1 MTKIELTEKILDAI
15 TDPWNE
21 CPLDYEDL
29 APLNLEEATGY
40 LAELRRD
47 EDLSDLVPDE
57 RVPDEV
63 TPELYMEVFNCY
75 LRAMKHECHILRLS
89 KYLTDNECVCEYDQF
104 RNDYKHGNPVVL
116 PVDFLYDGN
125 PFPFP
130 TLDGKDPCT
139 GDLIQ
144 IGLNSARTFRPS
156 NEYCWFD
163 MKTETLHSTNT
174 PFRDGIITAR
184 TFAEFI
190 LSPDGHEAL
199 DYFVNTLMDEDEIME
214 VFHCTATE
222 VMDLYSFS

>member
-29 APLNLEEATGY
+29 TPLNLEEATGY

-47 EDLSDLVPDE
+47 EDLANLDADE

-63 TPELYMEVFNCY
+63 TPELYMEVFNCH
-75 LRAMKHECHILRLS
+75 LRAMKHECHVLRLS
-89 KYLTDNECVCEYDQF
+89 KYLTDNECVCEYDQY
-104 RNDYKHGNPVVL
+104 RDDYKHSDPMVV
-116 PVDFLYDGN
+116 PVDFVYDS
-125 PFPFP
+125 FPFP
-130 TLDGKDPCT
+130 TMSGKTPDL
-139 GDLIQ
+139 GDMLQ

-156 NEYCWFD
+156 NEFCWFD
-163 MKTETLHSTNT
+163 MKTETIYSTNT
-174 PFRDGIITAR
+174 PFQDGIIHAR
-184 TFAEFI
+184 PFAEFI
-190 LSPDGHEAL
+190 LSPDGHDAL

-214 VFHCTATE
+214 VFHCTDIE